1 MNNGAVVRRRN
12 RRFHFSVHRL
22 VIRIISLGLL
32 LSLGRA
38 VLWAQSTEPN
48 ILSTPTGPFGIGRMT
63 YHWTDSSRAEFLS
76 TDVQARREVM
86 VDVWYPAQRLKETL
100 GAPYL
105 PDLPRLQ
112 RVLGDSA
119 LRREF
124 APASAAIAAGRLRTH
139 AAEGALPSCPPR
151 RCPLLI
157 FSHGGGVDRSFYTSQ
172 YEDLASHGYM
182 VAVIAHTYDTHLVV
196 FPDGRVVRA
205 APAFRDTLRS
215 DSTLP
220 RWRRNWETELRSQ
233 AYVRRVIDVAA
244 KDIRFVIDQLSRYAR
259 DVRQRTPLLHRID
272 LGRIGAFGHSAG
284 GEAAAFACQV
294 DARLKACLDQDGVM
308 RNLPFSRDAGG
319 RTMSQPFMY
328 MGRRYRPPRLS
339 DHDLASMEMTRAE
352 ADSLLHA
359 MATGQD
365 ELLSDM
371 PSGAYRVTLKM
382 PRVMHMSFSD
392 EPLVEAA
399 RDSMKT
405 ADARVALTTIE
416 KYTRAFFDKTLLGR
430 TQTVLDRPLPADTAL
445 VTVEQFAPTVPRTR
459 R

>member
-1 MNNGAVVRRRN
+1 
-12 RRFHFSVHRL
+12 
-22 VIRIISLGLL
+22 VIRILSLGLV

-38 VLWAQSTEPN
+38 VLCAQSTEAN
-48 ILSTPTGPFGIGRMT
+48 ILPTPAGPYGIGRMT
-63 YHWTDSSRAEFLS
+63 YHWADSSRAEFLS
-76 TDVQARREVM
+76 TDVPARRELI
-86 VDVWYPAQRLKETL
+86 VDVWYPARRLTKTL
-100 GAPYL
+100 RAPYL

-124 APASAAIAAGRLRTH
+124 APASAAVAAGLLRSH
-139 AAEGALPSCPPR
+139 ATEGAPLACPTR
-151 RCPLLI
+151 GCPLLI

-182 VAVIAHTYDTHLVV
+182 VAVIAHTYDAHLVV

-205 APAFRDTLRS
+205 APAFRDTVRS
-215 DSTLP
+215 DSALP

-233 AYVRRVIDVAA
+233 AYLRRVIDVEVG
-244 KDIRFVIDQLSRYAR
+244 DIRFVIDQLSRYAQDAR
-259 DVRQRTPLLHRID
+259 LRTPLLHRID
-272 LGRIGAFGHSAG
+272 LGRIGALGHSAG
-284 GEAAAFACQV
+284 GEAAPFACQV
-294 DARLKACLDQDGVM
+294 DGRLKACLDQDGVM

-319 RTMSQPFMY
+319 RTMSQPFLY

-339 DHDLASMEMTRAE
+339 DNELASMEMTRAE

-371 PSGAYRVTLKM
+371 PGGAYRVTLKM
-382 PRVMHMSFSD
+382 PGVMHMSFSD
-392 EPLVEAA
+392 EPLVQAA
-399 RDSMKT
+399 GDSMKT
-405 ADARVALTTIE
+405 AQARVALTMIE

-445 VTVEQFAPTVPRTR
+445 VTVERFAPAVTHTR